1 MSSLELTG
9 RDMVVRYS
17 ARDKTLLVRSKDL
30 PASDEE
36 TFSDVHASA
45 TDIGQTITV
54 VLLESSRNGTRVLL
68 HVLLPHVTET
78 HEDCAITGT
87 AILIRDFNHVVGGPP
102 PVRQAYDVRPLNG
115 TLHGTK

>member
-1 MSSLELTG
+1 MAADITARCHCHRRTERGHVPLGSGRVPYGIVGPRTPQRPFEDEANVAAGPKGSTPMSSLELTG

-54 VLLESSRNGTRVLL
+54 VLLESS
-68 HVLLPHVTET
+68 
-78 HEDCAITGT
+78 
-87 AILIRDFNHVVGGPP
+87 
-102 PVRQAYDVRPLNG
+102 
-115 TLHGTK
+115 